1 MYTWNRPILKANAK
15 LALQH
20 RYWRGFAVSLV
31 ALLLS
36 GTAISFFWSRW
47 YSDAMIYIWGT
58 MRRLARPSYGSY
70 SFYPRHHSYG
80 YGYGYGSFGGGY
92 TYLQNDLLN
101 TFLSQLLR
109 YVAVAG
115 VLTIVLLLVRIFLGS
130 VMQVGQ
136 ARYYVHS
143 RFGDSRFGI
152 VFSGFRDCYL
162 NVVGAKFTTGL
173 IIWLWSLLLVVPGIV
188 ASYRYYYVNFLLAD
202 NPGLTGSRARAIS
215 RLMTQGEKGRL
226 FVFDLSFLGWML
238 LAGIVNA
245 FTFGTGGSALL
256 APYYMAAR
264 AELYIFARDR
274 AIQAGFLHPAEL
286 NLAAA

>member
-15 LALQH
+15 LALKH

-36 GTAISFFWSRW
+36 GTVISFFWSRW
-47 YSDAMIYIWGT
+47 YTNSIMDIWRT
-58 MRRLARPSYGSY
+58 MRRLARFSYGNGG
-70 SFYPRHHSYG
+70 FYPGHHS
-80 YGYGYGSFGGGY
+80 YGYGSFGGGY
-92 TYLQNDLLN
+92 AYLQNDLWN
-101 TFLSQLLR
+101 VFLSQFFR
-109 YVAVAG
+109 YMTVAA
-115 VLTIVLLLVRIFLGS
+115 VLTIVLLLVRIFVGS
-130 VMQVGQ
+130 AMQVGQ

-152 VFSGFRDCYL
+152 VFSGFQDGYL

-173 IIWLWSLLLVVPGIV
+173 LIWLWSLLLIVPGIV
-188 ASYRYYYVNFLLAD
+188 ASYRYYYVSFLLAD
-202 NPGLTGSRARAIS
+202 NPGLTGTRAREIS
-215 RLMTQGEKGRL
+215 KRMTQGEKGRL
-226 FVFDLSFLGWML
+226 FVFDLSFLGWIL
-238 LAGIVNA
+238 LASIVNA
-245 FTFGTGGSALL
+245 FTLGTGGSALL

-286 NLAAA
+286 NLVASA